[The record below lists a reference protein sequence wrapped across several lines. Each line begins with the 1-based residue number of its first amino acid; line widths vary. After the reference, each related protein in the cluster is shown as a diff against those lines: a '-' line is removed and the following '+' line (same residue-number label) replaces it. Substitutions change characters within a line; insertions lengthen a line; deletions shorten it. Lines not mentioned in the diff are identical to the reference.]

1 MFKKDLAENKKSKY
15 EMDMCSGS
23 VLKKLLLFTVPLI
36 FSSILQLL
44 FNAVDVVVVGKFAGE
59 TALAAVSSTGSLIN
73 LLTNV
78 FIGLSVGTNVIVAR
92 NYAAEK
98 KKDVREAVHTAILLS
113 IISGIFLTIVGVFLA
128 PYLLN
133 FMDVPDTVIGQ
144 SSLYLRI
151 YFLGTT
157 AMLIYNFGSAILRAI
172 GDTKRPLFFLMISGV
187 VNLTL
192 NLISVVLLG
201 MGVAGVAIATAVSQC
216 VSAFLIILCLVRET
230 NCVNLN
236 LKKLKIYKDKL
247 IQIIKIGLPAGFQGA
262 LFSLSNVVI
271 QSSIN
276 SFGDIAMA
284 GSGAAANLEGFVYVT
299 MNSFH
304 QGAISFVG
312 QNIGARKYERIN
324 RIVYTALA
332 CVAVAGLVTGL
343 IVATFGRPL
352 LGLYTDSPAVV
363 DAGLIRLKHVC
374 AVYFLCGLMD
384 VMVGVLRGMGYSVM
398 PMIVSL
404 VGVCGFRLLWIATI
418 FQLPQYHSIET
429 VYISYMVSWIAT
441 FVIHFCCYLVV
452 RHRKKRVWGV

>member
-1 MFKKDLAENKKSKY
+1 MFKSDLAENKKSKY

-44 FNAVDVVVVGKFAGE
+44 FNAVDIVVVGKFAGE
-59 TALAAVSSTGSLIN
+59 TALAAVSSTSSLIN

-92 NYAAEK
+92 NFAAEK

-113 IISGIFLTIVGVFLA
+113 IISGVFLTIVGVFLA

-133 FMDVPDTVIGQ
+133 FMDVPDSVIGQ

-151 YFLGTT
+151 YFVGIT
-157 AMLIYNFGSAILRAI
+157 ATLIYNFGSAILRAI

-192 NLISVVLLG
+192 NLISVILLG
-201 MGVAGVAIATAVSQC
+201 MGVAGVALATAVSQC

-230 NCVNLN
+230 NCVHLN

-247 IQIIKIGLPAGFQGA
+247 IQILKIGLPAGFQGA

-276 SFGDIAMA
+276 SFGDITMA

-299 MNSFH
+299 MNAFH

-312 QNIGARKYERIN
+312 QNIGAKRYERIN

-332 CVAVAGLVTGL
+332 CVAVAGLITGL
-343 IVATFGRPL
+343 CVSSFGRPL
-352 LGLYTDSPAVV
+352 LGLYTDNPAVV

-374 AVYFLCGLMD
+374 AFYFLCGLMD

-404 VGVCGFRLLWIATI
+404 VGVCGFRLLWIATV
-418 FQLPQYHSIET
+418 FQIPQYHSIET
-429 VYISYMVSWIAT
+429 VYISYLVSWIAT
-441 FVIHFCCYLVV
+441 AVIHYCCFLVV
-452 RHRKKRVWGV
+452 RHKKKSVWGV

>member
-216 VSAFLIILCLVRET
+216 VSAFLIILRLVRET

-441 FVIHFCCYLVV
+441 FVIHFC
-452 RHRKKRVWGV
+452 